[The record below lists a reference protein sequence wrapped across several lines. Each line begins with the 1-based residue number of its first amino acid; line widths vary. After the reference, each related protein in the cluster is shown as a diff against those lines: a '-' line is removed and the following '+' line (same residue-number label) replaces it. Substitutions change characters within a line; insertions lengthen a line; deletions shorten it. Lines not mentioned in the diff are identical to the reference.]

1 MDTRIDESAEVMMFR
16 IAQELVTNIVKH
28 ARASKVIIQLSR
40 YDGEL
45 MLAVEDDGVGFDA
58 DAVHSGLGMKS
69 LKSRVEYLNGDLD
82 ISSDKDIGTTIS
94 IRIPLGN

>member
-1 MDTRIDESAEVMMFR
+1 
-16 IAQELVTNIVKH
+16 
-28 ARASKVIIQLSR
+28 
-40 YDGEL
+40 
-45 MLAVEDDGVGFDA
+45 
-58 DAVHSGLGMKS
+58 VHSGLGMKS